1 MDIEDYSQRFQ
12 FYDGDVPEILSSF
25 LTKVKWTNLL
35 DLGCGDGALLD
46 ALKNQGYLQGKSV
59 NTVDLSESRID
70 LVRQYNPEFTCYVG
84 DACSTKFSDSSMDFV
99 ISTQVIEHVDD
110 DESLVREVYRLLK
123 PGGIAYIS
131 TIFKKWYGWYFY
143 RCQGKW
149 VIDPTH
155 LREYMSDE
163 QLLDVFTRAEL
174 ELIVSSKSLEYRS
187 IVDFVMRRIGG
198 NRDVYSSGIL
208 KSLRNIKLPILGYY
222 CWELVVKKTD
232 G

>member
-12 FYDGDVPEILSSF
+12 FYDGVIPEILSSF
-25 LTKVKWTNLL
+25 LTSVKWANLL

-46 ALKNQGYLQGKSV
+46 ALKNQDYLQGKSV
-59 NTVDLSESRID
+59 NAVDLSESRID

-84 DACSTKFSDSSMDFV
+84 DACSTQFPDSSMDFV

-110 DESLVREVYRLLK
+110 DENLVREVYRLLK

-143 RCQGKW
+143 RCQSKW

-155 LREYMSDE
+155 LREYTDDE
-163 QLLDVFTRAEL
+163 QLLDVFSRAEL
-174 ELIVSSKSLEYRS
+174 ELVVSSKSLEYRS
-187 IVDFVMRRIGG
+187 IVDFVMRRIGV

-208 KSLRNIKLPILGYY
+208 KSLRNIKLPIPGYY

-232 G
+232 D